1 MAGTGVLGEVAL
13 FRNREHAGENPLI
26 ETLHRIGRSAPVRPR
41 ESDRIRQKLRFA
53 GYALASAV
61 PVFLGIR
68 LASAAVLG
76 LFVFGVAEGN
86 GLVFP
91 RALYHA
97 QLSAAPFRKTS
108 GGAYRRRW
116 TC

>member
-1 MAGTGVLGEVAL
+1 MAGTGVLGYVAR
-13 FRNREHAGENPLI
+13 FRDREHAGENTLI
-26 ETLHRIGRSAPVRPR
+26 DALHRIGRSAPVRPG
-41 ESDRIRQKLRFA
+41 ESDRLRQKLRLA
-53 GYALASAV
+53 GYTLPSAV
-61 PVFLGIR
+61 PVFSGIR